1 MFLKVV
7 LWTTIVVVAAVLPRS
22 ERTEGREVIVHPPPL
37 VRPISSFGAASFGDE
52 IFVFGGHI
60 GRTHAHSK
68 KNLSNELRSWSPKSG
83 AWVLRSSDVGLQGVS
98 LSSVPTGLVRVGGLD
113 ARNEPGAPED
123 LHSTAAVA
131 LFDPSSNRWIDLPP
145 LPHAR
150 SSHEAAVI
158 GARVFIAGGWCLAGS
173 EKRWAETIAV
183 LDTSQPEKGWVE
195 YPQPFK
201 RRALAVAALGK
212 KILVVGGLTDDGKMS
227 SSVDLFDPAD
237 GSWSK
242 GPDFP
247 GRPFGAAMTSLGQAV
262 VASGIDGR
270 VYTLSSIDGPWL
282 PVARHVFGRMFHRL
296 IATGGDEVVSLGG
309 ANEGGHLAITEIL
322 ALDGAPRVPCVAL
335 RVTNPSGVRNRFL
348 PIRVGREIRLFGG
361 HLTTE
366 QHDFDPASFAKSAV
380 AIDLSDLS
388 SRKLSAMPM
397 MRQSMHAVRLGESPE
412 FFVFGG
418 FGPEGTLVRSSA
430 ECRTYSWKDDAWQKS
445 AADLPVPL
453 TQSAAV
459 RHDGATLIFGGLDYD
474 PQKDGD
480 AAFGHV
486 RTVWRRSDVDGSMT
500 PITELPRARRAA
512 ASVLVDGK
520 LYLIGGLAAGFARV
534 AEMDVY
540 DLASGR
546 WTTFDGPS
554 DPPISADAVA
564 LGKKIYLPT
573 SDGQGLQEFDLEKSA
588 WRTLDIMLPF
598 STKHARMIVV
608 DDVLCVISAQTNA
621 GRFDLAFVRP

>member
-1 MFLKVV
+1 MFQKML
-7 LWTTIVVVAAVLPRS
+7 LWTTIVGMAAPWLRPGIS
-22 ERTEGREVIVHPPPL
+22 EGRDVIVHPPPL
-37 VRPISSFGAASFGDE
+37 VRPISSFGAAVFGDE

-68 KNLSNELRSWSPKSG
+68 KNLSNELRSWSPQSG
-83 AWVLRSSDVGLQGVS
+83 AWILRSSDIGLQGVS
-98 LSSVPTGLVRVGGLD
+98 LSSVPKGLVRVGGLD
-113 ARNEPGAPED
+113 ARNEPGQPED

-131 LFDPSSNRWIDLPP
+131 LFDPTSDRWTELPP
-145 LPHAR
+145 LPRVR
-150 SSHEAAVI
+150 SSHEAATI
-158 GARVFIAGGWCLAGS
+158 GSKVFIAGGWCLAGS
-173 EKRWAETIAV
+173 EKRWADTVAV
-183 LDTSQPEKGWVE
+183 LDTDAPQLGWVE
-195 YPQPFK
+195 YPQPFR
-201 RRALAVAALGK
+201 RRALAVAALAGK
-212 KILVVGGLTDDGKMS
+212 IVCLGGLTEDGKRS
-227 SSVDLFDPAD
+227 TSVDLFDPAD

-247 GRPFGAAMTSLGQAV
+247 GRPFGAAMTSVGGKVA
-262 VASGIDGR
+262 ASGIDGR
-270 VYTLSSIDGPWL
+270 VYTLSSPAGEWVPA
-282 PVARHVFGRMFHRL
+282 ARHVFGRMFHRL
-296 IATGGDEVVSLGG
+296 IATADDEVVSIGG
-309 ANEGGHLAITEIL
+309 ASEGGHLAICEVL
-322 ALDGAPRVPCVAL
+322 KLDGAPTVPFLEL

-348 PIRVGREIRLFGG
+348 PIRVGRELRLFGG

-366 QHDFDPASFAKSAV
+366 QHDFDPSSFANSAV

-397 MRQSMHAVRLGESPE
+397 QRQSMHAVRLGEAPE
-412 FFVFGG
+412 FLVFGG
-418 FGPEGTLVRSSA
+418 FGPDGSIVHSSA
-430 ECRTYSWKDDAWQKS
+430 ECRIYSWKDDAWKKC
-445 AADLPVPL
+445 ATDLPLPL

-474 PQKDGD
+474 PRLDGD

-486 RTVWRRSDVDGSMT
+486 RTVWRRSDTDGAMT
-500 PITELPRARRAA
+500 PISELPRARRAA

-546 WTTFDGPS
+546 WTTLDGPS

-564 LGKKIYLPT
+564 LGKKIYMPT
-573 SDGQGLQEFDLEKSA
+573 TDGQGLQEFDVEGRT
-588 WRTLDIMLPF
+588 WRTLDITLPF
-598 STKHARMIVV
+598 PTKHARMIAV

-621 GRFDLAFVRP
+621 GRFDLVFVRP